1 MKRFLCIFV
10 AILLCAVSLFSQTT
24 NGSIQGTVT
33 DPSGATV
40 GGASVTGRNLDT
52 GLTQR
57 TTTTNAGIYSLPNLP
72 PGRYSVTVEAPNLK
86 KYSREGVTVATG
98 STVSLDIPMQ
108 VGSVSEN
115 VTVTADAVQ
124 LETATSDIGATVQST
139 LVANLPLAVSG
150 TIRNPVQFIELVPG
164 FV

>member
-1 MKRFLCIFV
+1 MKKFFCIFV
-10 AILLCAVSLFSQTT
+10 FVLIVCAISLFSQTT

-40 GGASVTGRNLDT
+40 GGATVTGRNLDT

-57 TTTTNAGIYSLPNLP
+57 TTTTDPGIYSLPNLP

-86 KYSREGVTVATG
+86 KYSREGVTVTTG

-115 VTVTADAVQ
+115 VTVTADA
-124 LETATSDIGATVQST
+124 
-139 LVANLPLAVSG
+139 
-150 TIRNPVQFIELVPG
+150 
-164 FV
+164 